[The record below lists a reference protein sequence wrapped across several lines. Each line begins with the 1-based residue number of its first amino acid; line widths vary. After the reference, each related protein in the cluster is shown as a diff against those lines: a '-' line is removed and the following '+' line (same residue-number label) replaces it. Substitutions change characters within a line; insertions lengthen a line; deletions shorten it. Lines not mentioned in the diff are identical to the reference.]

1 VTRPELLR
9 RLKAPGLKLGTVSGV
24 LTTRPRLIE
33 WVDANLPEIE
43 LITTKSYQVR
53 PNPGNREP
61 ILVEPRAGCFGNAVG
76 LRNPGLREGLR
87 ELEALRRRR
96 KLRSLLAVSLS
107 ADCAED
113 FVLLARSFAGV
124 ADLLELNFS
133 CPHARA
139 GYGSAIGSDRSAVRD
154 FVRAMRRATP
164 APLFAKLTP
173 NVPDIGAVARAALE
187 GGADGIAAI
196 NTVGPEVFREPLTG
210 EPVLS
215 NPNGHKG
222 GKSGE
227 WIREAALR
235 AVAEVRRAVG
245 PELPV
250 LGMGGVATGRDARA
264 LAAAGADVVGIGSAL
279 ARVLRQSQLPAYLR
293 ALRADAL
300 GGSREAEGFL
310 ARRSR
315 MEYRPYRLI
324 EARDLAGDLRLLALE
339 GALGA
344 QAGEF
349 AFLFLPGLGE
359 KPFSVA
365 RTSPLSF
372 LVRRRGPFTEALFGL
387 QAGDRLWVR
396 GTYGA
401 PAPVSPRHR
410 AYLVAGGTG
419 LAVVPSLAAMLRER
433 GKRVELYYGVS
444 EAQEA
449 SALEVLGLGAE
460 LPSLCVPDSGRPG
473 RVLEVMAEELANSQ
487 AVAMAAREPAA
498 RNAAF
503 YNIGPHPFLEKA
515 MQVEEQLGAA
525 PEDIYACLETLT
537 MCGVGLCGGC
547 ECGGRLLCKEGTFVS
562 LQYLRAEGVRLSELD
577 ASTATVPISAPAAAG
592 SSPQTAGRLAAAST
606 VR

>member
-1 VTRPELLR
+1 MTRPELLR
-9 RLKAPGLKLGTVSGV
+9 RLRAPHLKLGTVSGV

-33 WVDANLPEIE
+33 WVDASLPEIE

-61 ILVEPRAGCFGNAVG
+61 ILVEPQAGCFGNAVG
-76 LRNPGLREGLR
+76 LRNPGMNEGLR

-96 KLRSLLAVSLS
+96 KLRCLLSVSLS
-107 ADCAED
+107 ADCIED
-113 FVLLARSFAGV
+113 FVLLARRFAAV

-139 GYGSAIGSDRSAVRD
+139 GYGSAIGADERTVRD
-154 FVRAMRRATP
+154 FVQTIRRATP

-173 NVPDIGAVARAALE
+173 NVPDIGAIARAALE
-187 GGADGIAAI
+187 GGADGVAAV

-210 EPVLS
+210 LPVLS

-227 WIREAALR
+227 WIRQVALR

-245 PELPV
+245 PEVPV

-264 LAAAGADVVGIGSAL
+264 LAEAGADVVGIGSAL
-279 ARVLRQSQLPAYLR
+279 ARVARQSQLPAYLR

-300 GGSREAEGFL
+300 GGGREADGFL
-310 ARRSR
+310 ARGSR
-315 MEYRPYRLI
+315 MQYHPFRVR
-324 EARDLAGDLRLLALE
+324 EARDLADGLRLLVLD

-349 AFLFLPGLGE
+349 AFLFLPGIGE
-359 KPFSVA
+359 KPFSAA

-387 QAGDRLWVR
+387 QAGERLWVR

-401 PAPVSPRHR
+401 PAPVSPLGR
-410 AYLVAGGTG
+410 ACLVAGGTG

-449 SALEVLGLGAE
+449 SALEALGLGG

-473 RVLEVMAEELANSQ
+473 RVLEVMAEELKSKGPEPGR
-487 AVAMAAREPAA
+487 AVS
-498 RNAAF
+498 F
-503 YNIGPHPFLEKA
+503 YNIGPHPFLDKA
-515 MQVEEQLGAA
+515 MRMEERLGASPA
-525 PEDIYACLETLT
+525 DIFACLETLT

-562 LQYLRAEGVRLSELD
+562 LRYLRAAGVELSELE
-577 ASTATVPISAPAAAG
+577 ASLPAG
-592 SSPQTAGRLAAAST
+592 GTAGVEPHRPLSPLP
-606 VR
+606 RPG

>member
-1 VTRPELLR
+1 MTRPELLR
-9 RLKAPGLKLGTVSGV
+9 RLRAPGLKLGTVSGV

-33 WVDANLPEIE
+33 WVDASLPEIE

-61 ILVEPRAGCFGNAVG
+61 ILVEPQAGCFGNAVG
-76 LRNPGLREGLR
+76 LRNPGMDEGLR

-96 KLRSLLAVSLS
+96 KLRCLLSVSLS
-107 ADCAED
+107 ADCIED
-113 FVLLARSFAGV
+113 FVLLARRFAVV

-139 GYGSAIGSDRSAVRD
+139 GYGSAIGADERVVRD
-154 FVRAMRRATP
+154 FVQAIRRATP

-173 NVPDIGAVARAALE
+173 NVPDIGAIARAALE
-187 GGADGIAAI
+187 GGADGIAAV

-210 EPVLS
+210 LPVLS

-227 WIREAALR
+227 WIRQVALR

-245 PELPV
+245 PQAPV
-250 LGMGGVATGRDARA
+250 LGMGGVTTGRDARA
-264 LAAAGADVVGIGSAL
+264 LAEAGADVVGIGSAL
-279 ARVLRQSQLPAYLR
+279 ARVARQSQLPGYLR

-300 GGSREAEGFL
+300 GGSREADGFL
-310 ARRSR
+310 ARGSR
-315 MEYRPYRLI
+315 MQYHPHRVS
-324 EARDLAGDLRLLALE
+324 EARDLADGLRLLVLD

-349 AFLFLPGLGE
+349 AFLFLPGIGE
-359 KPFSVA
+359 KPFSIA
-365 RTSPLSF
+365 RTSPVSF

-387 QAGDRLWVR
+387 RAGERLWVR

-401 PAPVSPRHR
+401 PAPVSPLSR
-410 AYLVAGGTG
+410 ACLVAGGTG

-449 SALEVLGLGAE
+449 SALEALGLEG

-473 RVLEVMAEELANSQ
+473 RVLEVMAEELTGRGPEPGR
-487 AVAMAAREPAA
+487 AVS
-498 RNAAF
+498 F
-503 YNIGPHPFLEKA
+503 YNIGPHPFLELA
-515 MQVEEQLGAA
+515 MRLEEGLGASPA
-525 PEDIYACLETLT
+525 DIFACLETLT

-562 LQYLRAEGVRLSELD
+562 LRYLRAAGVELSELE
-577 ASTATVPISAPAAAG
+577 ASIPAG
-592 SSPQTAGRLAAAST
+592 GTAGVERHRPLSPLP
-606 VR
+606 RPG

>member
-9 RLKAPGLKLGTVSGV
+9 RLRAPGLKLGTVSGV

-33 WVDANLPEIE
+33 WVDASLPQIE

-61 ILVEPRAGCFGNAVG
+61 ILVEPQAGCFGNAVG
-76 LRNPGLREGLR
+76 LRNPGMNEGLR

-96 KLRSLLAVSLS
+96 KLRCLLAVSLS
-107 ADCAED
+107 ADCIED
-113 FVLLARSFAGV
+113 FILLARRFAEV

-139 GYGSAIGSDRSAVRD
+139 GYGSAIGADERVVRE
-154 FVRAMRRATP
+154 FVRAIRRSTP

-173 NVPDIGAVARAALE
+173 NVPDIGAIARAALE
-187 GGADGIAAI
+187 EGADGIAAV

-210 EPVLS
+210 LPVLS

-245 PELPV
+245 PQVPV

-264 LAAAGADVVGIGSAL
+264 LAEAGADVVGIGSAL
-279 ARVLRQSQLPAYLR
+279 ARVARQSQLPAYLR

-300 GGSREAEGFL
+300 GGSREADGLL
-310 ARRSR
+310 ARGSR
-315 MEYRPYRLI
+315 MEYRPYRVS
-324 EARDLAGDLRLLALE
+324 EARELAGGLRLLRLD

-349 AFLFLPGLGE
+349 AFLFLPGIGE

-372 LVRRRGPFTEALFGL
+372 LVRRRGPFTEALFSL
-387 QAGDRLWVR
+387 QAGERLWVR

-401 PAPVSPRHR
+401 PAPVSPRSR

-433 GKRVELYYGVS
+433 GKRIELYYGVS
-444 EAQEA
+444 NAQEA
-449 SALEVLGLGAE
+449 SALEALGLGAE

-473 RVLEVMAEELANSQ
+473 RVLEVMAEELAAKGPEPNR
-487 AVAMAAREPAA
+487 AAS
-498 RNAAF
+498 F
-503 YNIGPHPFLEKA
+503 YNIGPHPFIEKA
-515 MQVEEQLGAA
+515 MRVEEELGAA

-562 LQYLRAEGVRLSELD
+562 LRHLRAAGVELSELE
-577 ASTATVPISAPAAAG
+577 ASTSTPAEAG
-592 SSPQTAGRLAAAST
+592 SSPRTAGTPAAAST
-606 VR
+606 AR